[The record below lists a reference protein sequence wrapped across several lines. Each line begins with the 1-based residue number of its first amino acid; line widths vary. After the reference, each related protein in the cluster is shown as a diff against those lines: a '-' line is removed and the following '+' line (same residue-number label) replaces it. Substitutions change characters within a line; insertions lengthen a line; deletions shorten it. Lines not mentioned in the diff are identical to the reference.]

1 MPTPPAPLFFPEA
14 LQSPSLWTELGKTHG
29 LTRRD
34 FEWFA
39 NLELATQTLRSQ
51 QNPPMLAE
59 RILLRMADQEPVTL
73 AGSFVLSPTPETNGV
88 IIYTPYGGI
97 QKYYSRTALTEQ
109 LRQRL
114 NDAGEDDDL
123 LAQMSLGERKT
134 LAASDSIHVSYQAIE
149 GDVFAEQSKDI
160 AQNQRVNQQA
170 MLGEL
175 IALPSLASLLGSIL
189 AELLQSSFP
198 GLDQSRTQ
206 VNFYSV
212 EPGDDP
218 ARRWHSSLSL
228 NDAVLQ
234 YYRHQRWPSGQVHE
248 FSHPHRTPASADQQ
262 HWETAVTAAS
272 GQLIPLLFR
281 RLELYWD
288 ASTTDDGASRRAYF
302 SRAIGEQ
309 ARADILQKRET
320 RIITADQWQALH
332 AMIRPVTEAIRR
344 PTLETVRLWE
354 HEANYVELAGSLM
367 ISHSSA
373 YLYTP
378 PHGLQVLQ
386 DYQDLKATLIS
397 KFSAAGHEDE
407 LYGLLGLEERN
418 RFIGFD
424 QPNVSGEVIHG
435 QTFNVLF
442 EAIITKQR
450 QNIEYALQVF
460 RHSDGTVDIHALFDK
475 ALDIRA
481 MISERLLTLNAK
493 GRWSTRPVLAGNQ
506 QPSIVRADAAAASL
520 KTFND
525 IDAQTSTKLAAQ
537 PVATLALQRD
547 YLEKMKPQLGHSLS
561 VGVRGEAS
569 LRVLDETLTG
579 AAQAI
584 VDTVFDPDRA
594 DRKSRLALNGFRPDA
609 YALILK
615 CSSQQNVLPLAN
627 CVLLTER
634 GGLDARHSGR
644 AIVWTPATGLQVF
657 ATVDSARLALNQRLL
672 DPHHRLELLENLRPE
687 QRQFHQR
694 YSLDSLRLIEGN
706 VLHYIAQT
714 SIEHFLGT
722 CGHVR
727 SFGLTN
733 TKQVKR
739 LEDLARTPIDT
750 NLRRAARIASAIYQQ
765 QSLPAWLGMAPV
777 EEQQLHIELLEQYRN
792 SVTEDKDYLHGVKTL
807 SSFAHDCLKALLTSR
822 FPGLELDPNEIE
834 ITPDLA
840 LAGPPRTLTE
850 FALNHINIAQGTRF
864 KVASTTTR
872 AIPER
877 LDQDAVKQLLQS
889 LNIQNDYSKTV
900 TDLLTG
906 TGNDA
911 ASRKLRFVQQ
921 LPWQLLQHAHA
932 LKLQQ
937 HLTGGAFDLISQ
949 VLDMPDA
956 IARAAVI
963 GAHAIVR
970 PLELIKTPGAV
981 AVETLGLYLIGP
993 GAGHDGPQVL
1003 YAPYHAGSVFSEFRN
1018 EADVIAAINVP
1029 GLLQDLVIR
1038 RLPENQQSVFSN
1050 LFRDTVGQSSDMT
1063 LASSPVA
1070 GNFLERLYS
1079 DNINLLAQILSSR
1092 DKTSGQSDWEAAK
1105 NLFSSGIRLFSG
1117 LLPGKLAYVLF
1128 LWQSFKD
1135 FEASAQGLQ
1144 DHHWKLA
1151 LEEFIAGAAQM
1162 ITLGRLSLESS
1173 IGQVTVET
1181 APVKTPVVDPQWS
1194 QIKPT
1199 ATTRTLLQPYE
1210 DSTVALRDLTRN
1222 QADGTYED
1230 PISKLRYAAVA
1241 GKVYGVAKPG
1251 VAWQLSKDGKNGLS
1265 LLKTPTGQMVLAPD
1279 RHTVHFGKNLSKML
1293 NEYAADR
1300 EVRYAFNIEAQGM
1313 ANIRANHPEKA
1324 RQIVEAIDMARYY
1337 AFNSLHNLVQARRLE
1352 KGTRLDGFLKVFF
1365 DVDEVDAHLLDKI
1378 RQAIVPICIALVDP
1392 DEELLDSER
1401 FIVGSIRKGID
1412 DTSAFVVRK
1421 DARRRVH
1428 FTEKFFDQ
1436 QLDSYRHMLTQP
1448 FDIEGHARAA
1458 ILIHEFAHLF
1468 SKAIDITYLEARRPF
1483 SDLINT
1489 ITGLGAAT
1497 RYSQETFQREALSLD
1512 TPQEEL
1518 FAQWNSKLR
1527 SWISL
1532 DSIPDTEHI
1541 GREILKITNC
1551 KSMEQARDAFRT
1563 NAGVRIN
1570 TILRNADSIAHLI
1583 CQMGRQLD
1591 PVPLPAP

>member
-1 MPTPPAPLFFPEA
+1 MSNSPAPLFLPEA
-14 LQSPSLWTELGKTHG
+14 LQSPGLWTELGQTHG

-34 FEWFA
+34 FEWFSH
-39 NLELATQTLRSQ
+39 LELATQVLRSE

-59 RILLRMADQEPVTL
+59 SILLRVADQEPVTL
-73 AGSFVLSPTPETNGV
+73 AGSFVLNPTPETNGV
-88 IIYTPYGGI
+88 ILYTPYGGI
-97 QKYYSRTALTEQ
+97 QKYYSRAILTEQ

-123 LAQMSLGERKT
+123 LALMSLAERKT
-134 LAASDSIHVSYQAIE
+134 LAASDNIHVSCQAIE
-149 GDVFAEQSKDI
+149 GDVFEEQSKGI
-160 AQNQRVNQQA
+160 AQNQRLNQQA
-170 MLGEL
+170 MLDEL
-175 IALPSLASLLGSIL
+175 IELPPLASLLDGIL
-189 AELLQSSFP
+189 AELLQTSFP
-198 GLDQSRTQ
+198 GLDQSKTQ

-212 EPGDDP
+212 EPGND
-218 ARRWHSSLSL
+218 ATRRWHSSLSL
-228 NDAVLQ
+228 SGAVLQ
-234 YYRHQRWPSGQVHE
+234 HYRHQRWPSGQLHE
-248 FSHPHRTPASADQQ
+248 FSHPQRTPAGADQQ
-262 HWETAVTAAS
+262 HWETAVTTAS
-272 GQLIPLLFR
+272 GQLIPRLFR

-288 ASTTDDGASRRAYF
+288 ASTTGDGASRRVFF
-302 SRAIGEQ
+302 SRAIREQ
-309 ARADILQKRET
+309 ARAEILLKREAN
-320 RIITADQWQALH
+320 IITPDQWQALH
-332 AMIRPVTEAIRR
+332 AMIRPVVGAILR

-354 HEANYVELAGSLM
+354 HEADYVELAGSLM

-378 PHGLQVLQ
+378 TQGLQVLQ
-386 DYQDLKATLIS
+386 DYQDLKATLTS

-435 QTFNVLF
+435 EIFNVLF

-460 RHSDGTVDIHALFDK
+460 RHSDGSVDIHALFDK
-475 ALDIRA
+475 ALDIRS
-481 MISERLLTLNAK
+481 MLSERLLTLDARR
-493 GRWSTRPVLAGNQ
+493 RWSTRPVLAGRQ
-506 QPSIVRADAAAASL
+506 QPSIVRADKAAAAM
-520 KTFND
+520 KTFRD
-525 IDAQTSTKLAAQ
+525 IEAQISSDFAAQ
-537 PVATLALQRD
+537 PIASVALQRGH
-547 YLEKMKPQLGHSLS
+547 LEMMKPKLAHALS
-561 VGVRGEAS
+561 VGIRGEAG
-569 LRVLDETLTG
+569 LRVLDATLTG
-579 AAQAI
+579 AGQAV
-584 VDTVFDPDRA
+584 VDTVFDPDQA
-594 DRKSRLALNGFRPDA
+594 DRKNRLALNGFRPDA
-609 YALILK
+609 YTLILK
-615 CSSQQNVLPLAN
+615 STGQQNVLPLAN

-634 GGLDARHSGR
+634 GGLDSRHSGH
-644 AIVWTPATGLQVF
+644 AILWTPATGLEVF

-672 DPHHRLELLENLRPE
+672 DPRQRLELLENLRPG
-687 QRQFHQR
+687 QRKFHQR
-694 YSLDSLRLIEGN
+694 YSLDSLQLIEGN
-706 VLHYIAQT
+706 VLHHLAQT

-722 CGHVR
+722 CQHVR
-727 SFGLTN
+727 TFGLIN
-733 TKQVKR
+733 TKHAKA
-739 LEDLARTPIDT
+739 LKDMTRTAIDT
-750 NLRRAARIASAIYQQ
+750 NLRRAARIANAIYQQ

-777 EEQQLHIELLEQYRN
+777 DEQQLHIELLEQYRN
-792 SVTEDKDYLHGVKTL
+792 SVTEDKDYLHGIKTL
-807 SSFAHDCLKALLTSR
+807 SSFTHDRLKALLASR
-822 FPGLELDPNEIE
+822 FPDSGLDPDEIQ

-850 FALNHINIAQGTRF
+850 FALNHINIAQGTGF

-877 LDQDAVKQLLQS
+877 LDQIAVKQLLQS

-900 TDLLTG
+900 TDILTG
-906 TGNDA
+906 TGTDA

-921 LPWQLLQHAHA
+921 VPWQLLQHAHA

-937 HLTGGAFDLISQ
+937 HLTGNAFDLISQ

-970 PLELIKTPGAV
+970 PLELIKTAGAT
-981 AVETLGLYLIGP
+981 AVKTLGLYLIGP
-993 GAGHDGPQVL
+993 GIGHKGPHVL

-1018 EADVIAAINVP
+1018 EAEVIAAINVP

-1050 LFRDTVGQSSDMT
+1050 LFRETVGQPSDMT
-1063 LASSPVA
+1063 LASSPVT
-1070 GNFLERLYS
+1070 GNFLDQLYN
-1079 DNINLLAQILSSR
+1079 DNIILLAQMLGSR
-1092 DKTSGQSDWEAAK
+1092 DKITGQTDWEAAK
-1105 NLFSSGIRLFSG
+1105 NLFSSGIKLIFG
-1117 LLPGKLAYVLF
+1117 LLPGKLAYVQF

-1135 FEASAQGLQ
+1135 FEASAEGLQ
-1144 DHHWKLA
+1144 DHHWKQA

-1162 ITLGRLSLESS
+1162 ITLGRLSLESL
-1173 IGQVTVET
+1173 IDRAAIET

-1199 ATTRTLLQPYE
+1199 APTRTLLQPFE
-1210 DSTVALRDLTRN
+1210 DSTVALKDLTRN
-1222 QADGTYED
+1222 QAEGTYD
-1230 PISKLRYAAVA
+1230 DRIRNLRYAAVA

-1251 VAWQLSKDGKNGLS
+1251 VTWQISKDGKNGPS
-1265 LLKTPTGQMVLAPD
+1265 LLETPTRQMVLAPD
-1279 RHTVHFGKNLSKML
+1279 RHTVHFGKNMSKML

-1300 EVRYAFNIEAQGM
+1300 EVRYVFNIEAQGM
-1313 ANIRANHPEKA
+1313 TSIRAKHPEKA

-1365 DVDEVDAHLLDKI
+1365 DVDEVDTNLLDKI
-1378 RQAIVPICIALVDP
+1378 RQAIVPICNALVDP
-1392 DEELLDSER
+1392 DEELMDSER
-1401 FIVGSIRKGID
+1401 FIVGSARSGID

-1421 DARRRVH
+1421 DARRHVH

-1436 QLDSYRHMLTQP
+1436 QLDSFRHMLTQP

-1458 ILIHEFAHLF
+1458 TLIHEFSHLF
-1468 SKAIDITYLEARRPF
+1468 TKAIDITYLEARRPF
-1483 SDLINT
+1483 TDLINPM
-1489 ITGLGAAT
+1489 TGLGAAT
-1497 RYSQETFQREALSLD
+1497 QRSQETFQREALSLD
-1512 TPQEEL
+1512 TPQDEL
-1518 FAQWNSKLR
+1518 FAQWNSKLK

-1541 GREILKITNC
+1541 GREILKVTGC
-1551 KSMEQARDAFRT
+1551 ETMEDARNAFRT
-1563 NAGVRIN
+1563 NADVRIN